1 MDSLPLLTTDQMAS
15 FVARGFLRLDAV
27 VPPDVNAQA
36 MDELP
41 HLFRSWLDEF
51 RGATA
56 HDDGTD
62 GDDGDEVPL
71 PRSGTELAD
80 AYAPGSA
87 FGRMVRVP
95 AVAGAIA
102 SLVGPRPVV
111 DHHFVHIKSAG
122 DLHAQGLHMDAI
134 VDTGPAFDIQLFWF
148 PHDVAPR
155 EGGTRFVPGSHL
167 RRVNMD
173 DVSRYHHLAGEQY
186 FSGEAGTV
194 VIFHQGLWHAGAP
207 NHGGR
212 DRVMGKLRLNPTVP
226 QVRLWDTSDLDAR
239 NRADDHVWAQT
250 EPDQVAAT
258 LRGSEAWYEPSVHRL
273 ETVQRAI
280 LWRYLTGDPTFDVDW
295 YLTRTERRDS
305 LAAAAT
311 SGAVS

>member
-1 MDSLPLLTTDQMAS
+1 MGVDSLPLLTTDQMAS

-102 SLVGPRPVV
+102 
-111 DHHFVHIKSAG
+111 DHMGLWRDEPLLILEAQVLWDADKLAKIGLTAVFHWTGGRLAG
-122 DLHAQGLHMDAI
+122 DEMR
-134 VDTGPAFDIQLFWF
+134 T
-148 PHDVAPR
+148 
-155 EGGTRFVPGSHL
+155 
-167 RRVNMD
+167 
-173 DVSRYHHLAGEQY
+173 LADLI
-186 FSGEAGTV
+186 AR
-194 VIFHQGLWHAGAP
+194 
-207 NHGGR
+207 GR
-212 DRVMGKLRLNPTVP
+212 DADWQSKTVA
-226 QVRLWDTSDLDAR
+226 SM
-239 NRADDHVWAQT
+239 HT
-250 EPDQVAAT
+250 EPA
-258 LRGSEAWYEPSVHRL
+258 
-273 ETVQRAI
+273 
-280 LWRYLTGDPTFDVDW
+280 
-295 YLTRTERRDS
+295 RR
-305 LAAAAT
+305 AAAT
-311 SGAVS
+311 RLAAYHALYDALERELAGDDLVTSVS